1 MSVLALVALVYLFI
15 GFSWFMLNAVIHR
28 KRKLLWFAFA
38 VIVYTFAWPAMLAA
52 SISNYNKLQKFLKPF
67 DKWTFVLT
75 GQRKFINE

>member
-15 GFSWFMLNAVIHR
+15 GFSWFMPNAVIHR
-28 KRKLLWFAFA
+28 KRKLWWFAFA

-52 SISNYNKLQKFLKPF
+52 SISNYNNLQKFLKPF